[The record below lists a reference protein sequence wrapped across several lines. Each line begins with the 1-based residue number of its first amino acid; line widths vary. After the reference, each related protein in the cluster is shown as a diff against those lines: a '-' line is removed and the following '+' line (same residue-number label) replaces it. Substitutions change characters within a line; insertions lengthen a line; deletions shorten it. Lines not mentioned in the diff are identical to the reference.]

1 MSMST
6 RIKLTRIDQRLL
18 HATVALNWNQF
29 VNANYA
35 IVVDPSYSKD
45 PFITKVM
52 QLCLP
57 EPMKVKIFS
66 VEELIDFINEDSK
79 TKRNL
84 MVIFKNLAIAKEAVE
99 AGFKTVEIQI
109 PYPASRIVIKK
120 LSDFFNEKEIQY
132 IRFIQKKGIKLFF
145 QTAPLDNKEYS
156 VFEK

>member
-1 MSMST
+1 MST
-6 RIKLTRIDQRLL
+6 TIKLARVDQRLL

-29 VNANYA
+29 VNVNYA
-35 IVVDPSYSKD
+35 VIVDPSYSND

-66 VEELIDFINEDSK
+66 VEELIAFINEDST
-79 TKRNL
+79 TKRDL
-84 MVIFKNLAIAKEAVE
+84 MVIFKNLATAKKAVE
-99 AGFKTVEIQI
+99 AGFKTREIQI

-120 LSDFFNEKEIQY
+120 LSDFYTKEEIQY
-132 IRFIQKKGIKLFF
+132 IRFIQEKGIKLFF

-156 VFEK
+156 VFTK

>member
-1 MSMST
+1 MST
-6 RIKLTRIDQRLL
+6 TIKLARVDKRLL

-35 IVVDPSYSKD
+35 IIVDPTYSND

-66 VEELIDFINEDSK
+66 VEELIAFINEDST

-84 MVIFKNLAIAKEAVE
+84 MVIFKNLTIAKKAVE
-99 AGFKTVEIQI
+99 AGFKAREIQI

-120 LSDFFNEKEIQY
+120 LSDFFNEEEIEC
-132 IRFIQKKGIKLFF
+132 IRFIQNKGIKLFF

-156 VFEK
+156 VFTK

>member
-1 MSMST
+1 MST
-6 RIKLTRIDQRLL
+6 IIKLARIDQRLL

-35 IVVDPSYSKD
+35 VIVDPTFSND

-66 VEELIDFINEDSK
+66 VEELIAFINEDIA
-79 TKRNL
+79 TKRNI
-84 MVIFKNLAIAKEAVE
+84 MVIFKNLTTAKKAVE
-99 AGFKTVEIQI
+99 AGFKTKEIQI

-120 LSDFFNEKEIQY
+120 LSDYFNEEEIQY
-132 IRFIQKKGIKLFF
+132 IRFIQGKGIKLFF
-145 QTAPLDNKEYS
+145 QTAPLDNKQYS
-156 VFEK
+156 VFTK

>member
-1 MSMST
+1 MST
-6 RIKLTRIDQRLL
+6 TIKLARVDKRLL
-18 HATVALNWNQF
+18 HATVAVNWNQF

-35 IVVDPSYSKD
+35 VIVDPSYSND

-66 VEELIDFINEDSK
+66 VEELMAFINEESIA
-79 TKRNL
+79 KRNL
-84 MVIFKNLAIAKEAVE
+84 MVIFKNLAIAKKAIE
-99 AGFKTVEIQI
+99 AGFKTKEIQL

-120 LSDFFNEKEIQY
+120 LSDFFSEEEIED
-132 IRFIQKKGIKLFF
+132 IHFIQSKGIKVYF

-156 VFEK
+156 VFKK

>member
-1 MSMST
+1 MST
-6 RIKLTRIDQRLL
+6 TIKLVRIDKRLM

-29 VNANYA
+29 LNANYA
-35 IVVDPSYSKD
+35 IIVDPSYSSD

-57 EPMKVKIFS
+57 EPIKVKIFS
-66 VEELIDFINEDSK
+66 AEELIAFINEDVT

-84 MVIFKNLAIAKEAVE
+84 MVIFKDLVTAKRAVE
-99 AGFKTVEIQI
+99 AGFRTKEIQI

-120 LSDFFNEKEIQY
+120 LSDFFNEEEIGY

-145 QTAPLDNKEYS
+145 QTAPLDKKEYS
-156 VFEK
+156 VFTK

>member
-1 MSMST
+1 MST
-6 RIKLTRIDQRLL
+6 TIKLARVDKRLL

-35 IVVDPSYSKD
+35 IIVDPSYSND

-66 VEELIDFINEDSK
+66 IEELMAFINEDSMV
-79 TKRNL
+79 KRNV
-84 MVIFKNLAIAKEAVE
+84 MVIFKDLITAKNAVA
-99 AGFKTVEIQI
+99 AGFRTKEIQI

-120 LSDFFNEKEIQY
+120 LSDFFNEDEIQC
-132 IRFIQKKGIKLFF
+132 IRFIQQNGIKLFF
-145 QTAPLDNKEYS
+145 QTAPMDNKEYS
-156 VFEK
+156 VFKK

>member
-1 MSMST
+1 MST
-6 RIKLTRIDQRLL
+6 TIKLARVDKRLL
-18 HATVALNWNQF
+18 HATVAVNWNQF

-35 IVVDPSYSKD
+35 VIVDPSYSND

-66 VEELIDFINEDSK
+66 VEELMAFINEESIA
-79 TKRNL
+79 KRNL
-84 MVIFKNLAIAKEAVE
+84 MVIFKNLAIAKKAIE
-99 AGFKTVEIQI
+99 AGFKTKEIQL

-120 LSDFFNEKEIQY
+120 LSDFFSEEEIED
-132 IRFIQKKGIKLFF
+132 IHFIQSKGIKVYF

-156 VFEK
+156 VFTK

>member
-1 MSMST
+1 MST
-6 RIKLTRIDQRLL
+6 TIKLARIDKRLM

-29 VNANYA
+29 LNANYA
-35 IVVDPSYSKD
+35 IIVDPSYSSD

-57 EPMKVKIFS
+57 EPIKVKIFS
-66 VEELIDFINEDSK
+66 AEELIAFINEDVT

-84 MVIFKNLAIAKEAVE
+84 MVIFKDLVTAKRAVE
-99 AGFKTVEIQI
+99 AGFRTKEIQI

-120 LSDFFNEKEIQY
+120 LSDFFNEEEIGY

-145 QTAPLDNKEYS
+145 QTAPLDKKEYS
-156 VFEK
+156 VFTK

>member
-1 MSMST
+1 MST
-6 RIKLTRIDQRLL
+6 TIKLARVDKRLL
-18 HATVALNWNQF
+18 HATVAVNWNQF

-35 IVVDPSYSKD
+35 VIVDPSYSND

-66 VEELIDFINEDSK
+66 VEELMAFINEESIA
-79 TKRNL
+79 KRNL
-84 MVIFKNLAIAKEAVE
+84 MVIFKNLAIAKKAVE
-99 AGFKTVEIQI
+99 AGFKTKEIQL

-120 LSDFFNEKEIQY
+120 LSDFFSEEEIED
-132 IRFIQKKGIKLFF
+132 IHFIQSKGIKVYF

-156 VFEK
+156 VFKK

>member
-1 MSMST
+1 MST
-6 RIKLTRIDQRLL
+6 IIKLARVDKRLL

-35 IVVDPSYSKD
+35 IIVDPTYSKD

-66 VEELIDFINEDSK
+66 VEEFIAFINEDSM

-84 MVIFKNLAIAKEAVE
+84 MVIFKDLAVAKKAVE
-99 AGFKTVEIQI
+99 AGFKTREIQM

-120 LSDFFNEKEIQY
+120 LQDFFDEEEIEH
-132 IRFIQKKGIKLFF
+132 IRFIQNKGIKLFF

-156 VFEK
+156 VFTK

>member
-1 MSMST
+1 MST
-6 RIKLTRIDQRLL
+6 IIKLARIDQRLL

-35 IVVDPSYSKD
+35 VIVDPTFSND

-66 VEELIDFINEDSK
+66 VEELIAFINEDIA
-79 TKRNL
+79 TKRNI
-84 MVIFKNLAIAKEAVE
+84 MVIFKNLTTAKKAVE
-99 AGFKTVEIQI
+99 AGFITKEIQI

-120 LSDFFNEKEIQY
+120 LSDYFNEEEIQY
-132 IRFIQKKGIKLFF
+132 IRFIQGKGIKLFF
-145 QTAPLDNKEYS
+145 QTAPQDNKQYT
-156 VFEK
+156 VFTK

>member
-1 MSMST
+1 MST
-6 RIKLTRIDQRLL
+6 MIKLARVDKRLL

-35 IVVDPSYSKD
+35 VIVDPTYSKD

-66 VEELIDFINEDSK
+66 VEELIAFINEDSIT

-84 MVIFKNLAIAKEAVE
+84 MVIFKDLAIAKEAVE
-99 AGFKTVEIQI
+99 SGFKTKEIQI

-120 LSDFFNEKEIQY
+120 LSDFFNEKEIEY
-132 IRFIQKKGIKLFF
+132 IRFIQNRGVKLFF

-156 VFEK
+156 VFTK

>member
-1 MSMST
+1 MST
-6 RIKLTRIDQRLL
+6 TIKLARIDKRLL

-35 IVVDPSYSKD
+35 VIVDPSYSND

-66 VEELIDFINEDSK
+66 VKELIEFIDEENM

-84 MVIFKNLAIAKEAVE
+84 IVIFNNLATAKRAVE
-99 AGFKTVEIQI
+99 AGFKTKEIQI

-120 LSDFFNEKEIQY
+120 LSDFFSEEEIQF
-132 IRFIQKKGIKLFF
+132 IRFIQEKGIKLFF

-156 VFEK
+156 VFTK

>member
-1 MSMST
+1 MST
-6 RIKLTRIDQRLL
+6 TIKLARIDKRLL

-35 IVVDPSYSKD
+35 VIVDPSYSND

-66 VEELIDFINEDSK
+66 VEELIAFIDEENM

-84 MVIFKNLAIAKEAVE
+84 IVIFNNLATAKRAVE
-99 AGFKTVEIQI
+99 AGFKTKEIQI

-120 LSDFFNEKEIQY
+120 LSDFFSEEEIQF
-132 IRFIQKKGIKLFF
+132 IRFIQEKGIKLFF

-156 VFEK
+156 VFTK